1 MAEARKRVVESTPD
15 FTVATDII
23 EQFGEEYSKSEYAEY
38 CVKDHRQAR
47 IDLRLVYNI
56 ALDLRRYVTQ
66 AVVEGLDEISLER
79 LNAKM
84 SAIQESRLYVNFS
97 YLSYKKVL

>member
-1 MAEARKRVVESTPD
+1 
-15 FTVATDII
+15 
-23 EQFGEEYSKSEYAEY
+23 
-38 CVKDHRQAR
+38 
-47 IDLRLVYNI
+47 VYNI

-84 SAIQESRLYVNFS
+84 SAIQEHFHETCHELGKPTQDLITESRLYVNFS